1 MRVKCSAIID
11 NPEERK
17 QFVKKL
23 KGLGLSPTVVGNN
36 VFIEYK
42 GYNKAKHDIIIDVF
56 EERTMHTIDTSCT

>member
-1 MRVKCSAIID
+1 MIVKCSAIID

-23 KGLGLSPTVVGNN
+23 KGLGLSPKVDGTN

-42 GYNKAKHDIIIDVF
+42 GYNKTKHNIIIDVF
-56 EERTMHTIDTSCT
+56 EERTRHTIDTSRT